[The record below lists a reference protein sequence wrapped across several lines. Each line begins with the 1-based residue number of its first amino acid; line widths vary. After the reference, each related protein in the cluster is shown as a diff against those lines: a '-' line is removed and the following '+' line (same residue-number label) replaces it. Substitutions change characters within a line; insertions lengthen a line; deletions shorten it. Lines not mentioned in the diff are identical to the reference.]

1 MKPVFSLSIA
11 ARAVLNLHSL
21 NNEGGEGNQIQ
32 TRMVNVFADGR
43 LHSVNAI
50 SGDMFKHIQSEHLHR
65 LAVQAGLPL
74 SIGARLFNANRINYD
89 LDIDKGFLNQLK
101 EAKSNAAE
109 LDLILQRCHA
119 NAAGSIRRENAA
131 ELDLILQRCAVTDM
145 AGALITAENRS
156 LPRKSVVEFGW
167 VVGVPGSV
175 KTDSYFH
182 VKFESE
188 RGGGSAGV
196 DESGS
201 ITGKQTPFHR
211 PASSGVYAIVVQVEA
226 ARVGFNDI
234 SQRYAIDAEQRQKR
248 LRALLESVLYTF
260 IEPAGAMRTAQN
272 PHILDVSGVISVSS
286 NVLPA
291 PCISPLKDDFVADV
305 QRVANSL
312 NELHPGAIE
321 LFSFASLGEF
331 AEQMSRLIQEA
342 EPFTLPVVQGE

>member
-11 ARAVLNLHSL
+11 ARAVLNLLSL

-65 LAVQAGLPL
+65 LAVQTGLPL

-101 EAKSNAAE
+101 EAKS
-109 LDLILQRCHA
+109 
-119 NAAGSIRRENAA
+119 NAA

-305 QRVANSL
+305 QRVAKSL

>member
-1 MKPVFSLSIA
+1 MKPMFSLSIA

-89 LDIDKGFLNQLK
+89 LDIDKEFLNQLK
-101 EAKSNAAE
+101 ETKS
-109 LDLILQRCHA
+109 
-119 NAAGSIRRENAA
+119 NAA

-167 VVGVPGSV
+167 VVGIPGSV

-286 NVLPA
+286 NVIPA
-291 PCISPLKDDFVADV
+291 PCISPLKDDFVVDV
-305 QRVANSL
+305 QRVAHSL
-312 NELHPGAIE
+312 NELHPGTIE

-342 EPFTLPVVQGE
+342 EPFTLPVV

>member
-1 MKPVFSLSIA
+1 MKPMFSLSIA

-109 LDLILQRCHA
+109 LDLILQRC
-119 NAAGSIRRENAA
+119 
-131 ELDLILQRCAVTDM
+131 AVTDM

-196 DESGS
+196 GGSGS

-305 QRVANSL
+305 QRVAKSL

-342 EPFTLPVVQGE
+342 EPFTLPVVQEE

>member
-101 EAKSNAAE
+101 EAKS
-109 LDLILQRCHA
+109 
-119 NAAGSIRRENAA
+119 NAA

-305 QRVANSL
+305 QRVAKSL

>member
-1 MKPVFSLSIA
+1 MKPMFSLSIA

-89 LDIDKGFLNQLK
+89 LDIDKEFLNQLK
-101 EAKSNAAE
+101 GAKSNAAE
-109 LDLILQRCHA
+109 LDLILQRCA
-119 NAAGSIRRENAA
+119 I
-131 ELDLILQRCAVTDM
+131 TDM

-291 PCISPLKDDFVADV
+291 PCISPLKDDFVTDV

-331 AEQMSRLIQEA
+331 AEQMSRLIREA

>member
-1 MKPVFSLSIA
+1 MMSSLSIA

-89 LDIDKGFLNQLK
+89 LDIDKEFLNQLK
-101 EAKSNAAE
+101 GAKS
-109 LDLILQRCHA
+109 
-119 NAAGSIRRENAA
+119 NAA

-145 AGALITAENRS
+145 AGALITAGNRS

-211 PASSGVYAIVVQVEA
+211 PTSSGVYAIVVQVEA

-234 SQRYAIDAEQRQKR
+234 SQRYAIDAEQRQRR

-286 NVLPA
+286 NVIPA

-305 QRVANSL
+305 QRVAKSL

-342 EPFTLPVVQGE
+342 EPFTLPVVQEE

>member
-1 MKPVFSLSIA
+1 
-11 ARAVLNLHSL
+11 
-21 NNEGGEGNQIQ
+21 
-32 TRMVNVFADGR
+32 MVNVFADGR

-89 LDIDKGFLNQLK
+89 LDIDKEFLNQLK
-101 EAKSNAAE
+101 GAKS
-109 LDLILQRCHA
+109 
-119 NAAGSIRRENAA
+119 NAA

-305 QRVANSL
+305 QRVAKSL

>member
-65 LAVQAGLPL
+65 LAVQTGLPL

-101 EAKSNAAE
+101 EAKS
-109 LDLILQRCHA
+109 
-119 NAAGSIRRENAA
+119 NAA

-305 QRVANSL
+305 QRVAKSL

>member
-109 LDLILQRCHA
+109 LDLILQRC
-119 NAAGSIRRENAA
+119 
-131 ELDLILQRCAVTDM
+131 AVTDM
-145 AGALITAENRS
+145 AGALITAGNRS

-331 AEQMSRLIQEA
+331 AEQMSRLIREA

>member
-65 LAVQAGLPL
+65 LAVQTGLPL
-74 SIGARLFNANRINYD
+74 SSGARLFNANRINYD

-101 EAKSNAAE
+101 EAKS
-109 LDLILQRCHA
+109 
-119 NAAGSIRRENAA
+119 NAA

-305 QRVANSL
+305 QRVAKSL

>member
-65 LAVQAGLPL
+65 LAVQDGLPL

-101 EAKSNAAE
+101 NAKSNA
-109 LDLILQRCHA
+109 D
-119 NAAGSIRRENAA
+119 

-188 RGGGSAGV
+188 RGGGNAGV

-211 PASSGVYAIVVQVEA
+211 PVSSGVYAIVVQVEA

-234 SQRYAIDAEQRQKR
+234 SQRYAIDAKQRQKR

-286 NVLPA
+286 NVIPA

-305 QRVANSL
+305 QRVAKSL
-312 NELHPGAIE
+312 NELHPEAIV

>member
-1 MKPVFSLSIA
+1 MKPMFSLSIA

-101 EAKSNAAE
+101 EAKS
-109 LDLILQRCHA
+109 
-119 NAAGSIRRENAA
+119 NAA

-305 QRVANSL
+305 QRVAKSL

>member
-101 EAKSNAAE
+101 EAKS
-109 LDLILQRCHA
+109 
-119 NAAGSIRRENAA
+119 NAA

-331 AEQMSRLIQEA
+331 AEQMSRLIREA

>member
-1 MKPVFSLSIA
+1 MFSLSIA

-89 LDIDKGFLNQLK
+89 LDIDKEFLNQLK
-101 EAKSNAAE
+101 GAKS
-109 LDLILQRCHA
+109 
-119 NAAGSIRRENAA
+119 NAA

-145 AGALITAENRS
+145 AGALITAGNRS

-211 PASSGVYAIVVQVEA
+211 PTSSGVYAIVVQVEA

-234 SQRYAIDAEQRQKR
+234 SQRYAIDAEQRQRR

-286 NVLPA
+286 NVIPA

-305 QRVANSL
+305 QRVAKSL

>member
-1 MKPVFSLSIA
+1 MKPMFSLSIA

-65 LAVQAGLPL
+65 LAIQAGLPL

-89 LDIDKGFLNQLK
+89 LDIDKEFLNQLK
-101 EAKSNAAE
+101 ETKS
-109 LDLILQRCHA
+109 
-119 NAAGSIRRENAA
+119 NAA

-286 NVLPA
+286 NVIPA

-305 QRVANSL
+305 QRVTESL
-312 NELHPGAIE
+312 NKLHPEAIE

>member
-1 MKPVFSLSIA
+1 MKPMFSLSIA

-89 LDIDKGFLNQLK
+89 LDIDKEFLNQLK
-101 EAKSNAAE
+101 GAKS
-109 LDLILQRCHA
+109 
-119 NAAGSIRRENAA
+119 NAA

-145 AGALITAENRS
+145 AGALITAGNRS

-211 PASSGVYAIVVQVEA
+211 PTSSGVYAIVVQVEA

-234 SQRYAIDAEQRQKR
+234 SQRYAIDAEQRQRR

-286 NVLPA
+286 NVIPA

-305 QRVANSL
+305 QRVAKSL

-342 EPFTLPVVQGE
+342 EPFTLPVVQEE

>member
-1 MKPVFSLSIA
+1 MKPMFSLSIA

-109 LDLILQRCHA
+109 LDLILQRC
-119 NAAGSIRRENAA
+119 
-131 ELDLILQRCAVTDM
+131 AVTDM
-145 AGALITAENRS
+145 AGALITAGNRS

-211 PASSGVYAIVVQVEA
+211 PTSSGVYAIVVQVEA

-234 SQRYAIDAEQRQKR
+234 SQRYAIDAEQRQRR

-286 NVLPA
+286 NVIPA

-305 QRVANSL
+305 QRVAKSL

-342 EPFTLPVVQGE
+342 EPFTLPVVQEE

>member
-65 LAVQAGLPL
+65 LAVQADLPL
-74 SIGARLFNANRINYD
+74 SMGARLFNANRINYD
-89 LDIDKGFLNQLK
+89 LDLDKEFFDQLQ
-101 EAKSNAAE
+101 APKS
-109 LDLILQRCHA
+109 
-119 NAAGSIRRENAA
+119 NAA

-145 AGALITAENRS
+145 AGVLITAGNRS

-201 ITGKQTPFHR
+201 IAGKQTPFHR

-226 ARVGFNDI
+226 ARIGFNDI
-234 SQRYAIDAEQRQKR
+234 SQRYAVDAVQRRKR
-248 LRALLESVLYTF
+248 LRALLESILYTF

-272 PHILDVSGVISVSS
+272 PHILDVSGVMTVSS
-286 NVLPA
+286 NVIPA
-291 PCISPLKDDFVADV
+291 PCISPLKDDFVTDV
-305 QRVANSL
+305 QRVAESL
-312 NELHPGAIE
+312 NQLHSDAIK
-321 LFSFASLGEF
+321 LFSFDSLGAF
-331 AEQMSRLIQEA
+331 AEQMSQLIREA
-342 EPFTLPVVQGE
+342 EPFTLPVVNGA

>member
-1 MKPVFSLSIA
+1 MKPMFSLSIA

-89 LDIDKGFLNQLK
+89 LDIDKEFLNQLK
-101 EAKSNAAE
+101 GAKSNAAE
-109 LDLILQRCHA
+109 LDLILQRCT
-119 NAAGSIRRENAA
+119 
-131 ELDLILQRCAVTDM
+131 VTDVS
-145 AGALITAENRS
+145 GALITAENRS

-331 AEQMSRLIQEA
+331 AEQMSRLIREA

>member
-1 MKPVFSLSIA
+1 MKPMFSLSIA

-74 SIGARLFNANRINYD
+74 SIGARLFNANRINFD

-101 EAKSNAAE
+101 EAKS
-109 LDLILQRCHA
+109 
-119 NAAGSIRRENAA
+119 NAA

-331 AEQMSRLIQEA
+331 AEQMSRLIREA
-342 EPFTLPVVQGE
+342 EPFTLPMV

>member
-1 MKPVFSLSIA
+1 MFSLSIA

-74 SIGARLFNANRINYD
+74 SIGARLFNANRINFD

-101 EAKSNAAE
+101 EAKS
-109 LDLILQRCHA
+109 
-119 NAAGSIRRENAA
+119 NAA

-331 AEQMSRLIQEA
+331 AEQMSRLIREA
-342 EPFTLPVVQGE
+342 EPFTLPMV

>member
-1 MKPVFSLSIA
+1 MFSLSIA

-89 LDIDKGFLNQLK
+89 LDIDKEFLNQLK
-101 EAKSNAAE
+101 GAKS
-109 LDLILQRCHA
+109 
-119 NAAGSIRRENAA
+119 NAA

-145 AGALITAENRS
+145 AGALITAGNRS

-211 PASSGVYAIVVQVEA
+211 PTSSGVYAIVVQVEA

-234 SQRYAIDAEQRQKR
+234 SQRYAIDAEQRQRR

-286 NVLPA
+286 NVIPA

-305 QRVANSL
+305 QRVAKSL

-342 EPFTLPVVQGE
+342 EPFTLPVVQEE

>member
-1 MKPVFSLSIA
+1 MKPMFSLSIA

-101 EAKSNAAE
+101 EAKS
-109 LDLILQRCHA
+109 
-119 NAAGSIRRENAA
+119 NAA

-331 AEQMSRLIQEA
+331 AEQMSRLIREA

>member
-1 MKPVFSLSIA
+1 MKPMFSLSIA

-89 LDIDKGFLNQLK
+89 LDIDKEFLNQLK
-101 EAKSNAAE
+101 GAKS
-109 LDLILQRCHA
+109 
-119 NAAGSIRRENAA
+119 NAA

-305 QRVANSL
+305 QRVAKSL

>member
-1 MKPVFSLSIA
+1 MKPMFSLSIA

-89 LDIDKGFLNQLK
+89 LDIDKEFLNQLK
-101 EAKSNAAE
+101 GAKS
-109 LDLILQRCHA
+109 
-119 NAAGSIRRENAA
+119 NAA

-145 AGALITAENRS
+145 AGALITAGNRS

-211 PASSGVYAIVVQVEA
+211 PTSSGVYAIVVQVEA

-234 SQRYAIDAEQRQKR
+234 SQRYAIDAEQRQRR

-286 NVLPA
+286 NVIPA

-305 QRVANSL
+305 QRVAKSL

>member
-1 MKPVFSLSIA
+1 MKPMFSLSIA

-89 LDIDKGFLNQLK
+89 LDIDKEFLNQLK
-101 EAKSNAAE
+101 GAKS
-109 LDLILQRCHA
+109 
-119 NAAGSIRRENAA
+119 NAA

-331 AEQMSRLIQEA
+331 AEQMSRLIREA
-342 EPFTLPVVQGE
+342 EPFTLPMV

>member
-1 MKPVFSLSIA
+1 MNPVFSLSIA

-89 LDIDKGFLNQLK
+89 LDIDKDKAFLDQLQK
-101 EAKSNAAE
+101 AKSNAAE
-109 LDLILQRCHA
+109 LDLILQH
-119 NAAGSIRRENAA
+119 
-131 ELDLILQRCAVTDM
+131 CAVTDM
-145 AGALITAENRS
+145 AGVLITADKRS

-167 VVGVPGSV
+167 VVGIPGSV
-175 KTDSYFH
+175 KTDSYYH

-188 RGGGSAGV
+188 RRGGSAGV

-226 ARVGFNDI
+226 ARIGFNDI
-234 SQRYAIDAEQRQKR
+234 SQSYAIDAAQRQKR

-286 NVLPA
+286 NVIPA

-305 QRVANSL
+305 QRVADSL
-312 NELHPGAIE
+312 NQLHRGAIE

-331 AEQMSRLIQEA
+331 SEQMSRLIQNA
-342 EPFTLPVVQGE
+342 EPFTLPIVQGA

>member
-1 MKPVFSLSIA
+1 MKPMFSLSIA

-89 LDIDKGFLNQLK
+89 LDIDKEFLNQLK
-101 EAKSNAAE
+101 GAKSNAAE
-109 LDLILQRCHA
+109 LDLILQRCT
-119 NAAGSIRRENAA
+119 
-131 ELDLILQRCAVTDM
+131 VTDV

-331 AEQMSRLIQEA
+331 AEQMSRLIREA

>member
-101 EAKSNAAE
+101 GAKS
-109 LDLILQRCHA
+109 
-119 NAAGSIRRENAA
+119 NAA

-305 QRVANSL
+305 QRVAKSL

-331 AEQMSRLIQEA
+331 AEQMSRLIREA

>member
-1 MKPVFSLSIA
+1 MFSLSIA

-89 LDIDKGFLNQLK
+89 LDIDKEFLNQLK
-101 EAKSNAAE
+101 GAKS
-109 LDLILQRCHA
+109 
-119 NAAGSIRRENAA
+119 NAA

-331 AEQMSRLIQEA
+331 AEQMSRLIREA

>member
-1 MKPVFSLSIA
+1 MKPMFSLSIA

-89 LDIDKGFLNQLK
+89 LDIDKEFLNQLK
-101 EAKSNAAE
+101 GAKS
-109 LDLILQRCHA
+109 
-119 NAAGSIRRENAA
+119 NAA

-331 AEQMSRLIQEA
+331 AEQMSRLIREA